1 MMSLS
6 NPGDEV
12 LVLDGTDS
20 FVDAV
25 SWGDSNWAF
34 DPDCP
39 VVAEGHSIARDP
51 ADVDTDTAADWI
63 DQAVPNPGQVDVGY

>member
-6 NPGDEV
+6 NPGDVV

-63 DQAVPNPGQVDVGY
+63 VQAVPNPGQVEIEY